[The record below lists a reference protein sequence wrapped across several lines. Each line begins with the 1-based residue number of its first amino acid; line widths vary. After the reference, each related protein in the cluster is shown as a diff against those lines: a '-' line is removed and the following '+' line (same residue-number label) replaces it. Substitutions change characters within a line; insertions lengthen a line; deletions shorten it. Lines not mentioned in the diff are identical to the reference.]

1 MRSRKEDEESSVD
14 MGILVEVFEGSEIGH
29 KFITLS

>member
-1 MRSRKEDEESSVD
+1 MKKVVVD